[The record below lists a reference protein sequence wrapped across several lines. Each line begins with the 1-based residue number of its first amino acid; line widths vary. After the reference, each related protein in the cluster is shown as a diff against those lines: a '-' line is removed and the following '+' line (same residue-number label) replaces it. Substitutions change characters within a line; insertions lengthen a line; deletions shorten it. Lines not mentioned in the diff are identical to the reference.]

1 MMGNRKAVDS
11 TIKAMRKDGRLK
23 AEDAATVQM
32 VESLADAVDIDPA
45 NASLWREFRASL
57 DSLMRLGLEEKNDG
71 DEIALIIASLRG
83 TTEVSDSS
91 DAKPAKP
98 RARSRKAG

>member
-1 MMGNRKAVDS
+1 VGNRKAVDA

-23 AEDAATVQM
+23 AADAATVQM

-71 DEIALIIASLRG
+71 DEIALIIAALRG
-83 TTEVSDSS
+83 PAEVSDSS
-91 DAKPAKP
+91 ESKPAKP
-98 RARSRKAG
+98 RARSRKVG